1 MFSVGAKYEWVTL
14 AFLIGFLVPLPT
26 YIMYKIT
33 GKKAWGYL
41 NPSIILWFMG
51 NLFVGINSSLTTFFL
66 VAYFAQFYLRK
77 YHPEF
82 FVKYNYLVSAAMD
95 GGTQV
100 MVFILTFAV
109 AGGSGVAHRKF
120 YQLSDASKNTLTHS
134 QQCQLGQVHRTRLCT
149 TMTTVSGANI
159 K

>member
-1 MFSVGAKYEWVTL
+1 
-14 AFLIGFLVPLPT
+14 
-26 YIMYKIT
+26 MYKWT

-51 NLFVGINSSLTTFFL
+51 NLFVGINSSMTTFFL

-77 YHPEF
+77 YRPEF

-109 AGGSGVAHRKF
+109 AGGSGKAHPMPVWVRIMIPHGLKLLLT
-120 YQLSDASKNTLTHS
+120 LSSV
-134 QQCQLGQVHRTRLCT
+134 GWRTEPC
-149 TMTTVSGANI
+149 SS
-159 K
+159 

>member
-1 MFSVGAKYEWVTL
+1 MFSVGARYQWVTL
-14 AFLIGFLVPLPT
+14 SFLVGFLVPIPT
-26 YIMYKIT
+26 YLMYKWT

-51 NLFVGINSSLTTFFL
+51 NLFVGINSSMTTFFL

-77 YHPEF
+77 YRPEF

-109 AGGSGVAHRKF
+109 AGGSGKAHPMPVWVRIMIPHGLKLLLT
-120 YQLSDASKNTLTHS
+120 LSSV
-134 QQCQLGQVHRTRLCT
+134 GWRTEPC
-149 TMTTVSGANI
+149 SS
-159 K
+159 